1 MDIKI
6 RLTSIDIGR
15 RNFAQ
20 YIEDFSSNEIIEL
33 ESQYRK
39 LPKNK
44 KRRVKGVMPIEIQEI
59 QDKLL
64 LSGTRVQTGVYNF
77 AKEDEDRDWDID
89 ARKNLLAHLN
99 KYIKLWDSTDI
110 FVIEQQFFNTPSFGK
125 KGGKRGKASGANVDA
140 IKIGEATFMWFLN
153 RYPNKTVTYFGS
165 QYKTQMFTSEIM
177 TKDARK
183 KWTTLKTRE
192 LYTIRKDQD
201 MINVFELS
209 DTVKRKQ
216 IKTEDKY
223 NLYKKTCKCESIDAN
238 ELADKIIREKQKL
251 DDISD
256 ACYQAQAFKYRT
268 MIACF

>member
-1 MDIKI
+1 MNDTKI

-20 YIEDFSSNEIIEL
+20 YIEDFSSNEIIAL

-64 LSGTRVQTGVYNF
+64 LMGTRVQTGVYNF
-77 AKEDEDRDWDID
+77 AEEDEDRDWDID

-99 KYIKLWDSTDI
+99 KYVELWDSTDI
-110 FVIEQQFFNTPSFGK
+110 FVIEQQFFNTSFGGKK
-125 KGGKRGKASGANVDA
+125 KGKSSGANIIA
-140 IKIGEATFMWFLN
+140 IKIAECTFTWFLIK
-153 RYPNKTVTYFGS
+153 YPNKTITYFGS
-165 QYKTQMFTSEIM
+165 QNKTQLFGAPYM
-177 TKDARK
+177 TKDERK
-183 KWTTLKTRE
+183 RWATEKAKE

-209 DTVKRKQ
+209 NTVKRKQ
-216 IKTEDKY
+216 IKTEEKVDFF
-223 NLYKKTCKCESIDAN
+223 KKTCKCTSIDAN

-256 ACYQAQAFKYRT
+256 ACIQAQAFKYRT